1 MRKIIDR
8 NIVIINKLL
17 EKKFA
22 FLLVAI
28 LLLIILPSLFP
39 ESIIKRVVS
48 YAVQGL
54 VLFAGIY
61 AVHRGKN
68 ELYIGLSIGFII
80 LVFNFLDI
88 FSGNAT
94 IRFYLSFLSYMF
106 FYLFLAYRLLRYLFL
121 TEQVTLG
128 VVIASV
134 NAYFLFGIVGGFAF
148 MLIENL
154 IPGSLNNLELEAYT
168 EPAKFVYFS
177 FSSLSTTGFGDIT
190 PASPPAQSLTIILGA
205 LGPIYLT
212 VIVAIIVGR
221 YVSTH
226 HS

>member
-1 MRKIIDR
+1 MKKIINR
-8 NIVIINKLL
+8 NIVLLNRLL
-17 EKKFA
+17 ERKYS
-22 FLLVAI
+22 FLLVSI
-28 LLLIILPSLFP
+28 LMLIILPSLFP
-39 ESIIKRVVS
+39 ENILQRVVS
-48 YAVQGL
+48 YTVQGL

-61 AVHRGKN
+61 AVQYNKR
-68 ELYIGLSIGFII
+68 ELVFGLSVGFII
-80 LVFNFLDI
+80 LVVNFLDV

-106 FYLFLAYRLLRYLFL
+106 FYVFVAYRLLRYIFL
-121 TEQVTLG
+121 SELVTRG
-128 VVIASV
+128 VIYASV

-154 IPGSLNNLELEAYT
+154 LPGSLNNLELEALT

-177 FSSLSTTGFGDIT
+177 FSALSTTGFGDIT
-190 PASPPAQSLTIILGA
+190 PASPPAQSLSIILGA